1 MPEGFVYLRD
11 TDPTILQDMRYAT
24 ANNFV
29 GKKVPGYEAPECVLV
44 RQAADALAA
53 VQAEL
58 RGKHLTLKV
67 YDCYRPARAVKAF
80 VDWAKLPRRSQ
91 SEVHLLSR
99 AGKARLVSGLYR
111 DGLGPFPWRHGRPHP
126 GAARRDRRAHAA
138 PDRGRD
144 PCTPASGMRAPD
156 RSIDMGTS
164 FDCFDVKANTDAAGL
179 TPKQRQNRAMLVETM
194 RRHGFKNYE
203 KEWWHYTLEGEPYP
217 GTIFGFPIAP
227 RERSEPQQGTKK

>member
-1 MPEGFVYLRD
+1 MVRHRLASASHVSPPNTPLPAPKRGVFLSPSIRSRGRLAAFGGQSTACFVSSYFSPPSSQPPPSRAGDLPEGFVYLRD

-91 SEVHLLSR
+91 SEVRLLSR

-126 GAARRDRRAHAA
+126 GAARRDRRAT
-138 PDRGRD
+138 PPTWRD
-144 PCTPASGMRAPD
+144 PVRRRLGCAPPTAASTWARA
-156 RSIDMGTS
+156 STVS
-164 FDCFDVKANTDAAGL
+164 T
-179 TPKQRQNRAMLVETM
+179 
-194 RRHGFKNYE
+194 
-203 KEWWHYTLEGEPYP
+203 
-217 GTIFGFPIAP
+217 
-227 RERSEPQQGTKK
+227 

>member
-1 MPEGFVYLRD
+1 MLRLFLLLAAIVAATPSRAGDLPEGFVYLHD

-80 VDWAKLPRRSQ
+80 VDWAKLPDDPKAKSTYYPELEKR
-91 SEVHLLSR
+91 VLSP
-99 AGKARLVSGLYR
+99 AYIATVSGHSRGATVDLTLVPLDATAEPTPPPTVAATPVR
-111 DGLGPFPWRHGRPHP
+111 RRLGCAPPT
-126 GAARRDRRAHAA
+126 AASTWARAS
-138 PDRGRD
+138 
-144 PCTPASGMRAPD
+144 TVS
-156 RSIDMGTS
+156 T
-164 FDCFDVKANTDAAGL
+164 
-179 TPKQRQNRAMLVETM
+179 
-194 RRHGFKNYE
+194 
-203 KEWWHYTLEGEPYP
+203 
-217 GTIFGFPIAP
+217 
-227 RERSEPQQGTKK
+227 